1 MQQAGILQQQQEQQ
15 RQKLPEAPRR
25 REGNRVKPQKLANFV
40 KYLTYEG
47 PGKSSMLAN

>member
-25 REGNRVKPQKLANFV
+25 RDGSSVSPPKFAKFANSSNFLRGLA
-40 KYLTYEG
+40 K
-47 PGKSSMLAN
+47 A